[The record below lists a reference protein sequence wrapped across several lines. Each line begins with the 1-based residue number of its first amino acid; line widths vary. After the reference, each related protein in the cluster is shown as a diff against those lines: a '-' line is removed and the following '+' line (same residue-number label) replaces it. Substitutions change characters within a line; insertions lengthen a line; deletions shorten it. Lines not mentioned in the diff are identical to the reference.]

1 VADFTEL
8 ARYLAEQI
16 DIGTD
21 RIVLDEPWAY
31 RPVSRAAPPVRVA
44 DSFRQRQP
52 VVPRPSSAS
61 NVPAAR
67 AAGPRALVPNEKI
80 VIPES
85 AKAVVPSAFESA
97 TDLESFYGSVAA
109 EKIYAKSNF
118 AKGEGNLQ
126 GPRLLLVIYAPI
138 EKYRNGYLD
147 SDVGQM
153 VARMF
158 ESLQIASGQIG
169 ITYFCKKP
177 ATRAVLPQ
185 VAILFK
191 KMLEKEVSLVN
202 PQTLVFFGD
211 RLLKQA
217 LSQNARVIDFGGVP
231 LEFAKVPA
239 TVLIDPEEMLNDRQL
254 KVITWKT
261 HIPKCGF
268 FG

>member
-1 VADFTEL
+1 MADFTEL

-21 RIVLDEPWAY
+21 KVILDEPWAY
-31 RPVSRAAPPVRVA
+31 RPVSRSAPALRE
-44 DSFRQRQP
+44 DSSRQAKP
-52 VVPRPSSAS
+52 LAPAPSSES

-67 AAGPRALVPNEKI
+67 AAGARVTVPSEKI

-85 AKAVVPSAFESA
+85 AKAAVPSAFESA
-97 TDLESFYGSVAA
+97 TDLESFYGSVAS
-109 EKIYAKSNF
+109 EKIYARSNF

-126 GPRLLLVIYAPI
+126 RPRLLLVIYAPL

-158 ESLQIASGQIG
+158 ESLKIASGQIG

-177 ATRAVLPQ
+177 VNRAVLPQ

-191 KMLEKEVSLVN
+191 KMLEREVALVN

-217 LSQNARVIDFGGVP
+217 LSQNARAIDFGGVP

-239 TVLIDPEEMLNDRQL
+239 TALIDPEEMLNDRQL

>member
-1 VADFTEL
+1 MEL
-8 ARYLAEQI
+8 ARYLSEQI

-21 RIVLDEPWAY
+21 KVILDEPWTY
-31 RPVSRAAPPVRVA
+31 RSLRQAASPVRA
-44 DSFRQRQP
+44 DSFRQSQSVAP
-52 VVPRPSSAS
+52 KQSFAS
-61 NVPAAR
+61 NVPAAH
-67 AAGPRALVPNEKI
+67 AAVSRTFVPSEKI

-85 AKAVVPSAFESA
+85 AKSVIPSAFESA
-97 TDLESFYGSVAA
+97 TGLESFYESVAT
-109 EKIYAKSNF
+109 EKIYARSNF

-126 GPRLLLVIYAPI
+126 DPRLLLVIYAPL
-138 EKYRNGYLD
+138 EKYRNGYLN

-158 ESLQIASGQIG
+158 ESLKIVQGQIG

-177 ATRAVLPQ
+177 TNRTVLPQ
-185 VAILFK
+185 VAILFR

-202 PQTLVFFGD
+202 PRTIVFFGD

-217 LSQNARVIDFGGVP
+217 LSQNARAIDFGGVP
-231 LEFAKVPA
+231 LEFAKVQA
-239 TVLIDPEEMLNDRQL
+239 TVLVDPEEMLNDRQL
-254 KVITWKT
+254 KVVTWKT

>member
-1 VADFTEL
+1 MPDFTEL

-21 RIVLDEPWAY
+21 KVILDEPWTYKPLRQASS
-31 RPVSRAAPPVRVA
+31 PVQPAVSRQTVPQFASPKNFSAP
-44 DSFRQRQP
+44 S
-52 VVPRPSSAS
+52 VPSAS
-61 NVPAAR
+61 TGTRAFVPS
-67 AAGPRALVPNEKI
+67 EKI

-85 AKAVVPSAFESA
+85 ARSAVPSAFESA
-97 TDLESFYGSVAA
+97 ESLESFYGCVAS
-109 EKIYAKSNF
+109 EKIYAKSSF

-126 GPRLLLVIYAPI
+126 NPRLLLVVYAPL
-138 EKYRNGYLD
+138 EKYQSGYLN

-158 ESLQIASGQIG
+158 ESLKISADQIG

-177 ATRAVLPQ
+177 VNRTVLPQ

-191 KMLEKEVSLVN
+191 KMLEKEVSLVC

-211 RLLKQA
+211 KLLKQA
-217 LSQNARVIDFGGVP
+217 LSQNAKVLDFGGTP

-239 TVLIDPEEMLNDRQL
+239 TALIDPEEMLNDKHL
-254 KVITWKT
+254 KLITWKT
-261 HIPKCGF
+261 HIPKSGF